1 MNKAMFHISRL
12 AAQTNQSVPKICLD
26 EVVILHN
33 YTKQCNYYWAVT
45 QTVSSHDFE
54 PAATKYSVA
63 TSCKGFY
70 GKADRISNL
79 PAGLRDNT
87 SCYAEIIEVVCWA
100 HFNSTMNTRFKN
112 ESYCDW
118 SQVMRVYSEFQN
130 CTEYVSE
137 FYCLPYPNPLVED
150 FFFQAHRTFFSKC
163 NSPPPPPLVMDPPIS
178 TLLGMIAIP
187 ICLLPFMVL
196 LVVWKT
202 KDGEPQL

>member
-1 MNKAMFHISRL
+1 MAVLEVMGFFTFPKFLCLLIWVAVSYNGSYVKADHISNL
-12 AAQTNQSVPKICLD
+12 SGGLTEI
-26 EVVILHN
+26 
-33 YTKQCNYYWAVT
+33 
-45 QTVSSHDFE
+45 
-54 PAATKYSVA
+54 A